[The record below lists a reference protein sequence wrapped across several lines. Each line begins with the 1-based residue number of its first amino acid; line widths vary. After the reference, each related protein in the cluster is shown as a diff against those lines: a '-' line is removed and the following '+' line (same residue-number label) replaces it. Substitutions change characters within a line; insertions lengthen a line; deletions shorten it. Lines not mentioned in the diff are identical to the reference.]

1 MLPLVGCQHNEMLL
15 DWVQNSYYTEA
26 CERRPE
32 TYKQWQVRNM
42 RAGFK
47 QLPLDE
53 HLINKLRCKLK
64 DVYHSDLVLLEDGN
78 YMLQVWKGRVVYA
91 SSCWVPA

>member
-1 MLPLVGCQHNEMLL
+1 MFEREFFGRQVMNI
-15 DWVQNSYYTEA
+15 VA
-26 CERRPE
+26 CEGSERVERPE

-47 QLPLDE
+47 QLPLDK

-64 DVYHSDLVLLEDGN
+64 DAYHSDFMLLEDDN
-78 YMLQVWKGRVVYA
+78 YMLQGWKGRVVYA